1 MDEILQFL
9 QDNNFIAIL
18 IAIFSTLLNLIL
30 IKVKT
35 RKTKAEKELLEAQKV
50 INNNFVPQDY
60 LCKIGEKYYTMNE
73 CQFVRKDDVSLED
86 YLYSKENKNA

>member
-60 LCKIGEKYYTMNE
+60 LCKIGDKYYTMNE
-73 CQFVRKDDVSLED
+73 CTFIRKDDISLED
-86 YLYSKENKNA
+86 YLSSKEN